1 MMKKNIC
8 GLTIGALLLALNFPV
23 EAQQTK
29 VPKIGLLR
37 ARLTTSGTSLDALV
51 RELRVIGY
59 VERKNIA
66 FESRSAENKLDR
78 LPALADE
85 FVRLKVDVII
95 AAAMEEALAAKSV
108 TRTIPVVFL
117 GGGILLRVGWLTAL
131 HGPGETSRGSP
142 TFRRCWPANGLSC
155 SRKRFPSSPALRCCG
170 IH

>member
-1 MMKKNIC
+1 MTGTKLRKIKFIALVL
-8 GLTIGALLLALNFPV
+8 GTFFLTTVFS
-23 EAQQTK
+23 AQAQHQTK
-29 VPKIGLLR
+29 VPKIGLLW

-59 VERKNIA
+59 VEGKNIA

-108 TRTIPVVFL
+108 L
-117 GGGILLRVGWLTAL
+117 
-131 HGPGETSRGSP
+131 EQ
-142 TFRRCWPANGLSC
+142 
-155 SRKRFPSSPALRCCG
+155 FPSSF
-170 IH
+170 